1 MKRKYA
7 TIVAWTLFLA
17 GVVITLLGYGNETV
31 FNAGMIVSSAALI
44 PVFLFNKCPH
54 CGRWLDRS
62 SGKFCPHCGK
72 PLD

>member
-31 FNAGMIVSSAALI
+31 FNVGMIVSSAALI

-54 CGRWLDRS
+54 CGRWLGRS
-62 SGKFCPHCGK
+62 SGKFCPHCGR